1 MHMSWVD
8 AALGGG
14 FALAGVALQ
23 QAFTTLSEGRRFDRD
38 RIARAHQEQHD
49 AFVDLVRVARRVQR
63 ALVDRSAAPNGERV
77 REALAQEVDRLT
89 EAIATIRLVV
99 EDARLVDKVEEFEA
113 QAKMLEEEGTQEP
126 LLLTPLIETLRKYE
140 KSRP

>member
-1 MHMSWVD
+1 MSWVD

-23 QAFTTLSEGRRFDRD
+23 QAFTTRLEKRRFDRD
-38 RIARAHQEQHD
+38 RIARAHEEQHA

-63 ALVDRSAAPNGERV
+63 ALVDRSATPSSDRV

-89 EAIATIRLVV
+89 EAVATIRLVV
-99 EDARLVDKVEEFEA
+99 DDAGLVRRVEEFEA
-113 QAKMLEEEGTQEP
+113 QAKLLEEEGSQEP
-126 LLLTPLIETLRKYE
+126 LLLTPLIETLRGYE
-140 KSRP
+140 GSRP